1 MTDTTSTSPKKS
13 PRTGTETGAPTKRAL
28 RLQRQAEYQRAYR
41 ADQKRKR
48 IPSRDDAARVAL
60 HWLITDFLAE
70 DDETDLVDIHQEIVR
85 RLVKL
90 GFDRDGAERRVSDLT
105 DRYEDGWAFQSK
117 PHLRRRPKPDAVS

>member
-13 PRTGTETGAPTKRAL
+13 PRTGTETAAPTKRAL

-60 HWLITDFLAE
+60 HWLITDLIAK
-70 DDETDLVDIHQEIVR
+70 DNQTKLVDFHHGIVR

-105 DRYEDGWAFQSK
+105 DRYEDGWTFQSK
-117 PHLRRRPKPDAVS
+117 PHLRRQPEPGSMS